1 MAHSLYLPTYLLAC
15 FTYLLTCLLAYSP
28 TRVPRCAWT
37 CAPCPRAMLASS
49 RARTRLLATTPGVAP
64 DTCPALTLTMNPTLT
79 LTSTLGLTR
88 FNPSTNPNPTPESQP
103 QPQPQPERKSAIAT
117 HNPTAFTRFRA
128 SEIEFSSHPSFP
140 RPLPAGGAKRQR
152 EGEE

>member
-1 MAHSLYLPTYLLAC
+1 
-15 FTYLLTCLLAYSP
+15 
-28 TRVPRCAWT
+28 
-37 CAPCPRAMLASS
+37 
-49 RARTRLLATTPGVAP
+49 
-64 DTCPALTLTMNPTLT
+64 MNPTLT

-103 QPQPQPERKSAIAT
+103 QPQPQPERKRDHN

-140 RPLPAGGAKRQR
+140 QPLPAGGAKRQR

>member
-15 FTYLLTCLLAYSP
+15 FTYLPTCLLAYSP

-64 DTCPALTLTMNPTLT
+64 DTCPTLTLTMPPTLT

-103 QPQPQPERKSAIAT
+103 QPQPQPERKRDR
-117 HNPTAFTRFRA
+117 NPQPYGVYQVP
-128 SEIEFSSHPSFP
+128 SE
-140 RPLPAGGAKRQR
+140 RD
-152 EGEE
+152 